1 MDWNE
6 FPQAEGL
13 SPSPAGRLV
22 RLIHGLEQGQSP
34 AEPVPIE
41 QGDLG
46 ESLMPDRPA
55 RSHLPSTR
63 TQRSW
68 LWRHPNH
75 RTEGAVAISDQRR
88 LARFVG
94 RGEWDRPRWLLAL
107 TLLSMFVA
115 GAAAVWI
122 AWITGGALFC
132 SVTRRLSGADIQP
145 AADTVLAVCSFG
157 FVLSILVCQRP
168 RLLST
173 NLLLTACGL
182 LTGIL
187 LVARDSAMSNSVES
201 CSLFGTTTERVTE
214 HVWYVCVIWGAALVV
229 LLVQAGRTIR
239 IRA

>member
-34 AEPVPIE
+34 AKPEPIE
-41 QGDLG
+41 QADPG
-46 ESLMPDRPA
+46 ESLMLGVPA

-68 LWRHPNH
+68 LWRHPNP
-75 RTEGAVAISDQRR
+75 RTEGAVAISDQGR

-122 AWITGGALFC
+122 AWLTGGAL
-132 SVTRRLSGADIQP
+132 
-145 AADTVLAVCSFG
+145 
-157 FVLSILVCQRP
+157 
-168 RLLST
+168 
-173 NLLLTACGL
+173 
-182 LTGIL
+182 
-187 LVARDSAMSNSVES
+187 
-201 CSLFGTTTERVTE
+201 GTTTERVTE